1 MTAPPVGQKAGRKD
15 CKMLWSWV
23 DAVNLAIDLKEL
35 EEYRDVDV
43 DKLANEL
50 WAEMLRDNSDSVV
63 WEEV

>member
-1 MTAPPVGQKAGRKD
+1 
-15 CKMLWSWV
+15 MLWSWV